1 MAPPTQ
7 EAINELIEEV
17 DALAPL
23 PGVAR
28 RVIQV
33 TDGDRFSAND
43 LAGVLATDAALTAK
57 LLRLGNSAFY
67 GYARRITT
75 VRDAVI
81 LLGFR
86 EVRATAIATS
96 IMDLFPGVE
105 TGPFSVD
112 LFWGH
117 SVAAG
122 VMAEVLAKE
131 TGYAKPEEAFTA
143 GVLHDIGRL
152 VLTQYRTDL
161 FGEAVWHALGER
173 IPLRQAEQERLG
185 YDHAEVGAL
194 LAERWNFPEELCL
207 AIGEHEDLDRL
218 DEQNGLS
225 FVVALANAFCHQLG
239 LWCGLDTDD
248 GARIHRGTGISLP
261 PDREELYQV
270 VRSQIGGPAGIRER
284 VGSSSCA
291 ARGRRSPAGTARPR
305 RRRSRRPRRRK
316 GKRRPSRP
324 DSRPP
329 PIQIGQERFS
339 GTATAAPLPP
349 PCIQALGCARI
360 SLALPAFECQRPGLA
375 RNPGKRRDHRG
386 HSWPKYSYTTKR
398 RGTRCGRASTGWRT
412 PSRSRW
418 ARRGATWCW
427 RGASVPRR
435 SPTTA

>member
-1 MAPPTQ
+1 M
-7 EAINELIEEV
+7 

-57 LLRLGNSAFY
+57 LRRLGNSAFY

-284 VGSSSCA
+284 VGTFLRS
-291 ARGRRSPAGTARPR
+291 AREQDPRWYSAPAQEEE
-305 RRRSRRPRRRK
+305 
-316 GKRRPSRP
+316 
-324 DSRPP
+324 PP
-329 PIQIGQERFS
+329 
-339 GTATAAPLPP
+339 TAAEEREAASEP
-349 PCIQALGCARI
+349 AR
-360 SLALPAFECQRPGLA
+360 
-375 RNPGKRRDHRG
+375 
-386 HSWPKYSYTTKR
+386 
-398 RGTRCGRASTGWRT
+398 
-412 PSRSRW
+412 
-418 ARRGATWCW
+418 
-427 RGASVPRR
+427 
-435 SPTTA
+435 